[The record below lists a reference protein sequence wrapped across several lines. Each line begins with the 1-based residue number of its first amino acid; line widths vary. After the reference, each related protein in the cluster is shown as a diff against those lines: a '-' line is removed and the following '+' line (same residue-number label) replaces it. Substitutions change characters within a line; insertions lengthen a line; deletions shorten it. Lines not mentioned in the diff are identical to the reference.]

1 MSASLKEFTEAELKE
16 LHGMMQRTWGAV
28 APDMAA
34 NYGGKSIPK
43 SHVIEVVLDAD
54 YLEFHGISRR
64 RFCPSNTE
72 YQALQAAEESLVER
86 FRKLDYR
93 DQIKVAKQ
101 TFRYAR
107 YE

>member
-1 MSASLKEFTEAELKE
+1 MSATLKDFTEAELKE
-16 LHGMMQRTWGAV
+16 IHGVMQRTWGAV

-43 SHVIEVVLDAD
+43 SHVVEVVLDAD
-54 YLEFHGISRR
+54 YLESYGSRSGDKR
-64 RFCPSNTE
+64 ASDKT
-72 YQALQAAEESLVER
+72 LVER
-86 FRKLDYR
+86 FRKLDYK

-101 TFRYAR
+101 TFKFAR